1 MLNMG
6 IIYSSSVTVTP
17 VQCSGSD
24 GSVAVLVL
32 VFVAVR
38 PDRSELFEVVR
49 HGRSVKEQEED
60 QEGKQGPIKKTKSSL
75 GEAFGFKIEDC
86 QPVRLYDTTFSNDFQ
101 NSELYGTVSLCYH
114 GHGHV
119 DVESKTKQLSRQN
132 KKENEI
138 SCPIAKQN
146 GIMSSST
153 SSSSYSSNLKGD
165 RSGTKRK
172 KNEVQ
177 PKLAREC
184 LTIDDTS
191 SSNSSDDTCFDNDG
205 DDSDDRSD
213 SSSLEILPPV
223 VRPTQR
229 TKQQP
234 WTTTKDDG
242 RGRGRGGGGG
252 GCRDRVVDETKK
264 GPSTSRKTTTD
275 KSSKTANLQGKKRDD
290 TDGALKFSF
299 SDPDEDD
306 SDDPSDDDD
315 DDEFLR
321 LKSAFSTTRMKPP
334 PPTYF
339 ATATTSTSSG
349 DSAAAATTS
358 TNRNGPGAMTEKKK
372 KDHEKE
378 RKKREREEKKEREK
392 QARAQK
398 RQDERDARERKLIEE
413 RIVKKRQRQMNSQ
426 ATGKYKHSEIAVL
439 MEKPLHNDDP
449 YGLVESLSEDFLV
462 HRVDDISLSFSSS
475 SAASSIQFIR
485 KDYLAGG
492 AEAAVKALLA
502 ERTNK
507 PGAGTTIGTKK
518 TTAREKT
525 DYEHIPTLALTILPD
540 DFISLLKRQDREEDD
555 EFPAL
560 QDWLQMTISRW
571 QRMWSSTETPRLFL
585 LLIDVSE
592 TLDDKWVELRRHRNG
607 STSSLPTAHE
617 LQDAIQWLLIN
628 YQVEC
633 IELST
638 SKLDTF
644 QSTVHKM
651 TRGLSDLRYMK
662 DASALECVKK
672 IKPGGDVDQDDPLQC
687 ASDVWLRQLQQVPRL
702 SEAMAQ
708 NVVATYPTC
717 QSLWQAYRDLDDDE
731 DAKASLLANILS
743 AGARQ
748 QQKVSHAVYRIMTS
762 DDPDEM
768 VT

>member
-1 MLNMG
+1 MSP
-6 IIYSSSVTVTP
+6 SS
-17 VQCSGSD
+17 
-24 GSVAVLVL
+24 
-32 VFVAVR
+32 
-38 PDRSELFEVVR
+38 
-49 HGRSVKEQEED
+49 
-60 QEGKQGPIKKTKSSL
+60 
-75 GEAFGFKIEDC
+75 
-86 QPVRLYDTTFSNDFQ
+86 
-101 NSELYGTVSLCYH
+101 
-114 GHGHV
+114 
-119 DVESKTKQLSRQN
+119 
-132 KKENEI
+132 
-138 SCPIAKQN
+138 
-146 GIMSSST
+146 SSST
-153 SSSSYSSNLKGD
+153 SSSSSSSYLKGG
-165 RSGTKRK
+165 RSGTNRK

-184 LTIDDTS
+184 LTIDDS
-191 SSNSSDDTCFDNDG
+191 SSSGGGSDSSDNDG

-213 SSSLEILPPV
+213 SSSLEIVPPV

-229 TKQQP
+229 TTQQQG
-234 WTTTKDDG
+234 TTNKTKDDG
-242 RGRGRGGGGG
+242 RGRGRAAATGGGGG
-252 GCRDRVVDETKK
+252 GSNVRDRMVDETMKED
-264 GPSTSRKTTTD
+264 STSSKTTTD
-275 KSSKTANLQGKKRDD
+275 KSSKTTNILQGKKC
-290 TDGALKFSF
+290 DGADATLKYSF
-299 SDPDEDD
+299 SDSDDDGSDDD
-306 SDDPSDDDD
+306 SSDDDDDDD
-315 DDEFLR
+315 DDEFLG
-321 LKSAFSTTRMKPP
+321 LKSAFTTKMKPP
-334 PPTYF
+334 PPTSAAAAA
-339 ATATTSTSSG
+339 ATISTSSG
-349 DSAAAATTS
+349 SSAAAAAASSS
-358 TNRNGPGAMTEKKK
+358 TNRNGREAMTEKKK
-372 KDHEKE
+372 TDDEKE

-439 MEKPLHNDDP
+439 MEKTLHKDDP

-462 HRVDDISLSFSSS
+462 HRVDDKSLSFSSS
-475 SAASSIQFIR
+475 VAASSIQFIR

-492 AEAAVKALLA
+492 AEAAVKALMS

-507 PGAGTTIGTKK
+507 PRAETTIGNKK
-518 TTAREKT
+518 TTTREKT
-525 DYEHIPTLALTILPD
+525 DYDHIPTLALTILPD
-540 DFISLLKRQDREEDD
+540 EFISLLKRQGREEDD

-560 QDWLQMTISRW
+560 QDWLQMTLSRW
-571 QRMWSSTETPRLFL
+571 QQMWSSTVTPRLFL
-585 LLIDVSE
+585 LLLDVSE
-592 TLDDKWVELRRHRNG
+592 TLDDQWVELRRHRNG